1 MIYLNTVEPNKKID
15 IVIAGAGATG
25 SYLTNF
31 VARNLNALN
40 IKNVGIIVVDFDKVE
55 MKNLMNQNFIQSDTG
70 KYKAEVIAR
79 RYSKIYPHIYF
90 IIDRIEKAIYNI
102 DSERLLVVLCVDNFE
117 SRLETFDKLLVD
129 PHVIGIID
137 IGVHPEGGQT
147 LFFPLCDFVH
157 SFIFQKNKEKQIFG
171 GFHSTDVIPWH
182 IKMAKPNPAKIS
194 CGNGIPPIWNIT
206 GAALATSFIMK
217 ILTRKTI
224 KYLGIF
230 FGETY
235 RFYDCEEF
243 YNIMQ
248 FVKNGG
254 KNDQRN
260 SMP

>member
-1 MIYLNTVEPNKKID
+1 MVYLNTVDPDKKID

-31 VARNLNALN
+31 VARNLNTLN
-40 IKNVGIIVVDFDKVE
+40 KKNVGVIVVDFDRVE
-55 MKNLMNQNFIQSDTG
+55 TKNLLNQNFIQSDVG

-90 IIDRIEKAIYNI
+90 IIDRIEKAIHNI
-102 DSERLLVVLCVDNFE
+102 NSEKLLVVLCVDNFE
-117 SRLETFDKLLVD
+117 SRLETFDKLTVYD
-129 PHVIGIID
+129 HVIGIID

-147 LFFPLCDFVH
+147 LFFPLCEFVR
-157 SFIFQKNKEKQIFG
+157 SFTFQKNKNKQIFG
-171 GFHSTDVIPWH
+171 GFHCSEVTPWH
-182 IKMAKPNPAKIS
+182 IKMAKPNSTKIS

-243 YNIMQ
+243 YNIMR
-248 FVKNGG
+248 FVNNGG
-254 KNDQRN
+254 QK
-260 SMP
+260 